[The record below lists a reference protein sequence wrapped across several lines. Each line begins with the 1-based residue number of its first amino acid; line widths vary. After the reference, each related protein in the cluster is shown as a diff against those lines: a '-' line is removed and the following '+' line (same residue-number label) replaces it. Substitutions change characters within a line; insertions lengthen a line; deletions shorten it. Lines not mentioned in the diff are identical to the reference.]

1 MSQSQLQSEFIDQ
14 LETQLEEQ
22 LKEVISVFQNL
33 PTEVLVQPGSNNGW
47 SIAQCFAHLNS
58 YSNFYIPRITK
69 AIDNAPP
76 ANEDCNFQHSLLGRY
91 FIRSMDPDL
100 SNKKFKAM
108 KKHLPESVDDPHNE
122 VAHFIAHLE
131 NMLTLSRQARHKKL
145 RKTSVA
151 TSIASWLKINAGDAL
166 AFLIVHNKRH
176 LKLARQLAK
185 EDV

>member
-1 MSQSQLQSEFIDQ
+1 MSQSQLQSAFIDQ

-22 LKEVISVFQNL
+22 LKEVISIFQNL
-33 PTEVLVQPGSNNGW
+33 PTEVLLQPGSNNRW

-58 YSNFYIPRITK
+58 YADFYTARITK
-69 AIDNAPP
+69 AIDNAPS
-76 ANEDCNFQHSLLGRY
+76 ANEDCNFQHSVLGRY
-91 FIRSMDPDL
+91 FISSMDPDL
-100 SNKKFKAM
+100 SKKKFKAM
-108 KKHLPESVDDPHNE
+108 KKHLPAPVDDPHNE

-131 NMLTLSRQARHKKL
+131 NLLILSRQARHKKL

-176 LKLARQLAK
+176 LKQARQLVK
-185 EDV
+185 EE

>member
-1 MSQSQLQSEFIDQ
+1 MSQSQSTFIDQ
-14 LETQLEEQ
+14 LESQLEAQ
-22 LKEVISVFQNL
+22 LKKVISVFQNL

-58 YSNFYIPRITK
+58 YADFYIPRITK

-131 NMLTLSRQARHKKL
+131 NLLALSRKARKKNL
-145 RKTSVA
+145 AKSSIS

-176 LKLARQLAK
+176 LKQARQLVK
-185 EDV
+185 EE

>member
-1 MSQSQLQSEFIDQ
+1 MSQSQLQSAFIDQ

-33 PTEVLVQPGSNNGW
+33 PTEVLLQPGSNNGW

-58 YSNFYIPRITK
+58 YADFYIPRITK
-69 AIDNAPP
+69 GIDNAPLG
-76 ANEDCNFQHSLLGRY
+76 NEDCNFQHSLLGRY

-100 SNKKFKAM
+100 SKKKFKAM
-108 KKHLPESVDDPHNE
+108 KKHLPAAVDDPHTE
-122 VAHFIAHLE
+122 VARFIAHLE
-131 NMLTLSRQARHKKL
+131 NLLVLIRKARGKKL
-145 RKTSVA
+145 KKISVS

-176 LKLARQLAK
+176 LKQARQLVK
-185 EDV
+185 QK

>member
-1 MSQSQLQSEFIDQ
+1 MSKSKLQSEFIDR
-14 LETQLEEQ
+14 LEIQLEEQ

-33 PTEVLVQPGSNNGW
+33 PTEVLLQHGSNKGW
-47 SIAQCFAHLNS
+47 RIAECLAHLNS
-58 YSNFYIPRITK
+58 YSDFYIPRITK

-76 ANEDCNFQHSLLGRY
+76 ANEDCNFQHSVLGRY

-100 SNKKFKAM
+100 SKKKFKAM
-108 KKHLPESVDDPHNE
+108 KKHLPAPVADPHNE
-122 VAHFIAHLE
+122 VARFIAHLE
-131 NMLTLSRQARHKKL
+131 NLLALSRQARHKKL

-176 LKLARQLAK
+176 LKQARQLAK
-185 EDV
+185 EE